1 MCVKTRNGTYP
12 HEWNKAAYYRC
23 SKWCAYQQNCPPNY
37 YYYAQINQCQ
47 LQPTDWTPRF
57 DLTGRYQLG
66 WGYFMDITQTG
77 YNVRWIYETNED
89 RYAFVGQYI
98 NETMIMGMQTN
109 IKKRTNCIVLQNF
122 ELSVSGKRNFC
133 RTRATFPCYCID
145 ELPGINDIS
154 SGYDA
159 AKMLSANEQNS
170 KYRIFDLSEQNATP
184 FQTKILGQDRVFTR
198 PKLVQ
203 ITDISV
209 RKQDTCQT
217 VAYTFESFFRS
228 YFQSTSFGIGIGIPG
243 VISAAVGYSQ
253 TLRQV
258 QEAITKSEKA
268 VGVSTTWWGLYSV
281 QLAPPFLLK
290 LDPMFIESVDV
301 LASEASNPSNEDH
314 QAYYNQFVE
323 TYGTHYVSRIVV
335 GGTAY
340 LYTLLDSSYH
350 KMSSYEETTSQ
361 VCLMF
366 QYKQSYGQYGSDT
379 AQVWASMKETFK
391 KTAATLSVFQ
401 PPVESQNSESDWE
414 AWQQTAG
421 NYPVVVNRTLFSI
434 HNLIKNKPTVREH
447 LRKTI
452 EFYLQKGVMPTLAEL
467 NGRSIGRSSL
477 IPPKPQGPIIGL
489 DVVGCGYDLLLME
502 ITSVEDYFRWT
513 TTVTVRESGGW
524 LGIGRRRSQKTVT
537 EFYRRFYQDYY
548 NLVLR
553 MKQIGWYTL
562 SVTAYPYPKLNP
574 IAQTAFNNLPTNF
587 DIKDLQI
594 WEDFFNIF
602 GTHVVVS
609 SNMGG
614 QVWAETWYEKCLT
627 YEHTQTWINEQV
639 STNWIFFTAPVKNSQ
654 DYRQQ
659 VDERFKQYS
668 KSSSQLLGGTESISP
683 SQWEKWA
690 PTIKTRPRPI
700 SYRLMSLDEILP
712 ESNLRRALKAA
723 IHYVL
728 KTAEKEDH
736 NYVTQLEN
744 LRGPPKKT
752 VAEMKFLCPYIG
764 YKGKECVES
773 KTTGRALIAE
783 NAPKLPIDVGMTLDI
798 TTGRLLLPALEYIYR
813 GNNYWTDPISKIM
826 YQAPPGVT
834 FPAISE
840 SDNNPISRVF
850 LTAAEL
856 SNEWKYE
863 KLRGSWLGREFG
875 HLKSLLDIYSRF
887 FSKNQATAI
896 TQKPKV
902 LYRLRVENLQLNKY
916 AREAIESLPAVYDEI
931 LYDDFLRNWGTH
943 IVQQSL
949 IGGMHEQQV
958 LFKDCVFSFNG
969 AITSDNLNDY
979 LKKDILSE
987 TLGNN
992 FYANRRRISVDHWL
1006 GGDPTEKNET
1016 RWQQTLVANPALLKI
1031 EQYIP
1036 WSDVIEVDSDV
1047 RENLRKI
1054 IQARTTA
1061 ADKVRID
1068 EESELAKQRINGSFM
1083 AREGSI
1089 GLVNNGKCEIIPT
1102 TFGSVK
1108 DCSEGCPTNTQIRI
1122 NSDFLDNQQ
1131 LWYVRDETTGLIR
1144 ARARIDAQTV
1154 LEGPIVNAGCSSIDT
1169 GRDPTRSAHI
1179 CVSCDLVNS
1188 FSNQCVCVCPTYPPS
1203 TGS

>member
-109 IKKRTNCIVLQNF
+109 IKKRTNCIVLENF

-170 KYRIFDLSEQNATP
+170 KYRIFDLSEQNTTP

-361 VCLMF
+361 VSLMF
-366 QYKQSYGQYGSDT
+366 QYQQSY
-379 AQVWASMKETFK
+379 
-391 KTAATLSVFQ
+391 
-401 PPVESQNSESDWE
+401 VESQNSESDWE

-639 STNWIFFTAPVKNSQ
+639 ALHDSFDQLSARQLLFFSSI
-654 DYRQQ
+654 
-659 VDERFKQYS
+659 DETVLQYS
-668 KSSSQLLGGTESISP
+668 K
-683 SQWEKWA
+683 
-690 PTIKTRPRPI
+690 
-700 SYRLMSLDEILP
+700 
-712 ESNLRRALKAA
+712 
-723 IHYVL
+723 
-728 KTAEKEDH
+728 
-736 NYVTQLEN
+736 
-744 LRGPPKKT
+744 
-752 VAEMKFLCPYIG
+752 
-764 YKGKECVES
+764 
-773 KTTGRALIAE
+773 
-783 NAPKLPIDVGMTLDI
+783 
-798 TTGRLLLPALEYIYR
+798 
-813 GNNYWTDPISKIM
+813 
-826 YQAPPGVT
+826 
-834 FPAISE
+834 
-840 SDNNPISRVF
+840 
-850 LTAAEL
+850 
-856 SNEWKYE
+856 
-863 KLRGSWLGREFG
+863 
-875 HLKSLLDIYSRF
+875 
-887 FSKNQATAI
+887 
-896 TQKPKV
+896 
-902 LYRLRVENLQLNKY
+902 
-916 AREAIESLPAVYDEI
+916 
-931 LYDDFLRNWGTH
+931 
-943 IVQQSL
+943 
-949 IGGMHEQQV
+949 
-958 LFKDCVFSFNG
+958 
-969 AITSDNLNDY
+969 
-979 LKKDILSE
+979 
-987 TLGNN
+987 
-992 FYANRRRISVDHWL
+992 
-1006 GGDPTEKNET
+1006 
-1016 RWQQTLVANPALLKI
+1016 
-1031 EQYIP
+1031 
-1036 WSDVIEVDSDV
+1036 
-1047 RENLRKI
+1047 
-1054 IQARTTA
+1054 
-1061 ADKVRID
+1061 
-1068 EESELAKQRINGSFM
+1068 
-1083 AREGSI
+1083 
-1089 GLVNNGKCEIIPT
+1089 
-1102 TFGSVK
+1102 
-1108 DCSEGCPTNTQIRI
+1108 
-1122 NSDFLDNQQ
+1122 
-1131 LWYVRDETTGLIR
+1131 
-1144 ARARIDAQTV
+1144 
-1154 LEGPIVNAGCSSIDT
+1154 
-1169 GRDPTRSAHI
+1169 
-1179 CVSCDLVNS
+1179 
-1188 FSNQCVCVCPTYPPS
+1188 
-1203 TGS
+1203 